1 MVSQTNEQ
9 ALEAAIQRALTG
21 TNIESTAPEG
31 VAETPADYVVAN
43 NGFKLGLPPDYSAQ
57 YAIDEK
63 FFWKFINNTREEEL
77 KWTPLLGPLSAVVKR
92 IPSDP
97 LRDKIWH

>member
-9 ALEAAIQRALTG
+9 ALEAAIQYALTG
-21 TNIESTAPEG
+21 TNIEAIATEG

-43 NGFKLGLPPDYSAQ
+43 NGFKLGLPTNFNAQ

-63 FFWKFINNTREEEL
+63 FLWQFITSTQEDEL
-77 KWTPLLGPLSAVVKR
+77 EKVSAIARVTGSANCWSALIV
-92 IPSDP
+92 
-97 LRDKIWH
+97 